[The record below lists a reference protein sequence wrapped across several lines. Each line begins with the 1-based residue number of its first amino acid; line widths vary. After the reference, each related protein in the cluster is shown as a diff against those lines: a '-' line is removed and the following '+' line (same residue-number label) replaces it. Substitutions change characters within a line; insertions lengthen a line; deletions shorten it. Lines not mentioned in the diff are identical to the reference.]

1 VRNLFGGRVKQR
13 GSREPDQGRHA
24 A

>member
-13 GSREPDQGRHA
+13 VSREPDQGRHA

>member
-13 GSREPDQGRHA
+13 GSREPDQGRQA